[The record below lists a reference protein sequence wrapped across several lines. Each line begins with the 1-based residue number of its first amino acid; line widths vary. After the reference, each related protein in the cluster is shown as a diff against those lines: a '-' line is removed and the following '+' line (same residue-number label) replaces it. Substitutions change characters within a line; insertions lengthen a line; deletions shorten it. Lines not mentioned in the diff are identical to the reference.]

1 MLVGL
6 VGLVNGSGE
15 VSFEVAEGFSAGLA
29 ALDSALDEVLCG
41 LVVTGLGER
50 DPVGRGVQLPIASV

>member
-1 MLVGL
+1 MVGL
-6 VGLVNGSGE
+6 EGLVNGSGE
-15 VSFEVAEGFSAGLA
+15 VSLEDTEGFSAGLA

-50 DPVGRGVQLPIASV
+50 DPVDRGVQLPIASV